1 VASSPAASPSDF
13 KLHFMQKEENLISHA
28 RETAEQTVMPV
39 LLAISVCHLLNDTLQ
54 SLISAIYPIVK
65 ESFHLSF
72 LQIGFITF
80 TFQCTASLL
89 QPCVG
94 FYTDRNPRP
103 YSLAVG
109 MIFSLVGVVLLAF
122 AWGYAWL
129 LVAVGLLGIGS
140 AIFHPESSRL
150 ARLASGGR
158 HGFAQS
164 LFQVGGNAGS
174 SFGPLLAALVITSRG
189 QRSILAFSV
198 LALAAT
204 AVLFKVCGWYEN
216 HLFELKNKPA
226 PRHIPPVSRKIAIIS
241 LGILVVLTFSKYI
254 YLVSLT
260 SYYTFYLINKF
271 HVSVEASQLYLFVF
285 LFAVAAGTIIG
296 GPLGDRF
303 GRKYV
308 IWFSIL
314 GVAPFTLLLPH
325 VSLFWTAVLTVIIGV
340 LLASAF
346 PAIIVYA
353 TELVPGNVGMI
364 SGLFFGMA
372 FGFAG
377 IGSAALGELADY
389 TSIIFVFKVCAWLPL
404 IGLLTAFL
412 PHIESGR
419 KSVGAAN
426 GKSPS

>member
-1 VASSPAASPSDF
+1 VLVSFGGFASNF
-13 KLHFMQKEENLISHA
+13 FFHHMQREENLISHA
-28 RETAEQTVMPV
+28 CETAEQTVMPV
-39 LLAISVCHLLNDTLQ
+39 LLAISFCHLLNDTIQ

-72 LQIGFITF
+72 TQIGFITF

-103 YSLAVG
+103 YSLAMG
-109 MIFSLVGVVLLAF
+109 MMITLVGVFLLAF
-122 AWGYAWL
+122 AWQYSL
-129 LVAVGLLGIGS
+129 ILVSVGLLGIGS

-174 SFGPLLAALVITSRG
+174 SFGPLLAALVITGHG
-189 QRSILAFSV
+189 QRSIVGFSV
-198 LALAAT
+198 LALTAAV
-204 AVLFKVCGWYEN
+204 VLFKVGSWYKK
-216 HLFELKNKPA
+216 HLFQLKNKPRPA
-226 PRHIPPVSRKIAIIS
+226 HRSPVPRKTVILS
-241 LGILVVLTFSKYI
+241 LGILVALTFSKYI
-254 YLVSLT
+254 YLVSLS

-271 HVSVEASQLYLFVF
+271 HVSVAGSQLYLFLF
-285 LFAVAAGTIIG
+285 LFAVAAGTFMG
-296 GPLGDRF
+296 GPLGDHF
-303 GRKYV
+303 GRKYI
-308 IWFSIL
+308 IWGSIL

-325 VSLFWTAVLTVIIGV
+325 VSLFWTAVLTVIIG
-340 LLASAF
+340 LILASAF
-346 PAIIVYA
+346 SVILVYA

-377 IGSAALGELADY
+377 IGSAALGKLADH
-389 TSIIFVFKVCAWLPL
+389 TSIAFVFKVCAWLPL

-412 PHIESGR
+412 PNIESKR
-419 KSVGAAN
+419 KSA
-426 GKSPS
+426 

>member
-1 VASSPAASPSDF
+1 
-13 KLHFMQKEENLISHA
+13 MQKEENLISHA
-28 RETAEQTVMPV
+28 RETAEKTVMPI
-39 LLAISVCHLLNDTLQ
+39 LLAISLCHLLNDTVQ

-72 LQIGFITF
+72 TQIGFITF
-80 TFQCTASLL
+80 AFQCTASLL

-109 MIFSLVGVVLLAF
+109 MMITLVGVVLLAF
-122 AWGYAWL
+122 AWHYSLL
-129 LVAVGLLGIGS
+129 LVSVGLLGIGS

-174 SFGPLLAALVITSRG
+174 SFGPLLAALVITGHG
-189 QRSILAFSV
+189 QHSIVGFSV
-198 LALAAT
+198 LALAA
-204 AVLFKVCGWYEN
+204 AIVLFRVCGWYKN
-216 HLFELKNKPA
+216 HLSELQNKPRPIHRLPV
-226 PRHIPPVSRKIAIIS
+226 PRRTVYIA
-241 LGILVVLTFSKYI
+241 LGLLVVLTFSKYI
-254 YLVSLT
+254 YLVSLS

-271 HVSVEASQLYLFVF
+271 HVSVAASQLYLFLF
-285 LFAVAAGTIIG
+285 LFAVAAGTFMG
-296 GPLGDRF
+296 GPLGDHF
-303 GRKYV
+303 GRKYI
-308 IWFSIL
+308 IWISIL
-314 GVAPFTLLLPH
+314 GVAPFTLLLPY
-325 VSLFWTAVLTVIIGV
+325 VNLFWTAALTVIIG
-340 LLASAF
+340 LILASAF
-346 PAIIVYA
+346 PAILVYA

-377 IGSAALGELADY
+377 IGSAALGKLADY
-389 TSIIFVFKVCAWLPL
+389 TSIIFVFKVCAYFPL
-404 IGLLTAFL
+404 IGLLTTFL

-419 KSVGAAN
+419 KAGQPAR
-426 GKSPS
+426 